1 MLQLRHAFF
10 SRILHANFMLLFGE
24 SSSLAEH
31 QNLKSST
38 HISIKPTIANQK
50 NLAYIKIVPFRVV
63 IQVFVQALNEQF
75 FIGLPISIYKNALRK
90 QPTPADQRHEPQR
103 GLANNLRALNL
114 KTVLSLN

>member
-1 MLQLRHAFF
+1 MPF
-10 SRILHANFMLLFGE
+10 SRAYFMLISCFFLVNRVP
-24 SSSLAEH
+24 SQNIKILNH
-31 QNLKSST
+31 QLIEASNLQQLTKKKLS
-38 HISIKPTIANQK
+38 
-50 NLAYIKIVPFRVV
+50 YIKIMSFRVV

-114 KTVLSLN
+114 KTVLSFN